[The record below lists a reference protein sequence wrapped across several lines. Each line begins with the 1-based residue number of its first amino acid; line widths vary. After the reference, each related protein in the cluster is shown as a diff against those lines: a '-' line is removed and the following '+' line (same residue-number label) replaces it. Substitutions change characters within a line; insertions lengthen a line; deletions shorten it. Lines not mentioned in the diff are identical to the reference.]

1 MCYYAWLIT
10 HFETK
15 EMKNLSFDSA
25 SVSATIILKRDDCIA
40 YIKDQD

>member
-1 MCYYAWLIT
+1 MCHYAWLIT

-15 EMKNLSFDSA
+15 EMKNLSFNSA
-25 SVSATIILKRDDCIA
+25 NASATIILKRDDCIA